1 MLTPF
6 FSKARSAGG
15 FGSLITLIILLL
27 YLAVVFIPDVTI
39 TIIYLLSL
47 VSPAAFAIALNQV
60 AILEV
65 GAAGG
70 ATFSNMDSG
79 AYPVSI
85 PIIMMAVDILIYAV
99 LTLYFDNV

>member
-1 MLTPF
+1 MVANFLVVV
-6 FSKARSAGG
+6 
-15 FGSLITLIILLL
+15 
-27 YLAVVFIPDVTI
+27 YLVLNFDK
-39 TIIYLLSL
+39 IIYFNL
-47 VSPAAFAIALNQV
+47 FFKV

-85 PIIMMAVDILIYAV
+85 PIIMMAVDIVIYAI
-99 LTLYFDNV
+99 LTLYFDNVVPGLHWKLLK